1 MFFHSIRELPVCGR
15 VILEKL
21 QPIIYN
27 EEEMC
32 YHALG
37 EKVADAFRT
46 GAALKK
52 SLE

>member
-1 MFFHSIRELPVCGR
+1 MLFHSFWKLPVCIR

-32 YHALG
+32 YHDLG